1 MVILQLPPPDDDDD
15 DVDDSHSVVKFPFE
29 RSPPASCVLVPLLE
43 WDQGGSKHHNGLFD
57 SHASVILFLAFN
69 TQCLRLL
76 VFKRT

>member
-1 MVILQLPPPDDDDD
+1 MVGFCHGGNMPTSHDDDD

-29 RSPPASCVLVPLLE
+29 RSPPASCVLVLFLE

-69 TQCLRLL
+69 TQRE
-76 VFKRT
+76 